1 MANRNHR
8 HLPHIPA
15 GMDSPIAASRDRAIY
30 AEASDAALLARRD
43 ATPILAPK
51 SAPQSAPKPRPEPA
65 ARAIQG
71 IRLRIGGL
79 AKASREAG
87 LLELASALEALL
99 PMVSEAA
106 RESH

>member
-15 GMDSPIAASRDRAIY
+15 AMDSPIAASRDRAIY

-43 ATPILAPK
+43 ATPQPA
-51 SAPQSAPKPRPEPA
+51 PRPTP
-65 ARAIQG
+65 AIQG

-87 LLELASALEALL
+87 LLELANALEALL
-99 PMVSEAA
+99 PMVSEAG